1 MNLSYFFAS
10 RITRNEGTGFASNIM
25 RMAIGTVALSVAV
38 MILTNCLVSGFKNQ
52 IKSKVFDFWG
62 HIQLTPPEYNQAL
75 EPEPLRLSKGLLD
88 TLSQI
93 KQLAYN
99 EGSSADLFSQNV
111 QVKQHFTLGGIQ
123 HIQGFVQVPGI
134 IAFGGQIEGLV
145 LKGVDQ
151 NFDATFLQKYLV
163 SGNGKIYD
171 DSSGRSI
178 IISQT
183 TATRMNIKTGDQ
195 LIIHFVINGQQ
206 YQRKFKVEGIYKT
219 GLEEYDRRFA
229 ICDIAVLQQI
239 LKWES
244 TMFSGYELFID
255 HLEDLPIINEYLY
268 REILPDNIYSTTI
281 RNKFPGIFDW
291 LQLQDYNEVVIIG
304 LMVAVCLIN
313 MATVLIIF
321 ILNRLKM
328 IGILKTLGMKNRKIG
343 SIFLIQSARIILWG
357 LLWGNIFGLGLAW
370 LQYHFKFLKL
380 NEADYYL
387 AIAPIEFS
395 FSGILIINLG
405 VLVIVMLFLILPS
418 WVVSRISPLKTITFN

>member
-1 MNLSYFFAS
+1 
-10 RITRNEGTGFASNIM
+10 
-25 RMAIGTVALSVAV
+25 

-93 KQLAYN
+93 KQVAYN

-183 TATRMNIKTGDQ
+183 TATRMNIITGDQ

>member
-291 LQLQDYNEVVIIG
+291 LRLQDYNEVVIIG